1 MFWTDPTVAELAAD
15 NQQFGQAYQLRQEF
29 LDDQY
34 RALDARI
41 QQEAL
46 RLRADQYSAEQAL
59 AMATLAQRERIA
71 ALQSMANSQFS
82 FGETQK
88 GILLDLISNTDT
100 MARYGNGTLDP
111 QTTSFVDT
119 ALSVM
124 ANPVTS
130 YNPATGETTREQ
142 PFLPRGVVE
151 SLQMRKSNGLP
162 VPFGNFAKGGE
173 AKKMQSGGPTS
184 DYDRV
189 FEAFGIG
196 PQQQAVREENVELP
210 ARIIEPGIDLTKGT
224 GLLRGP
230 REAFRGATSYGKE
243 LGLGFEPVFGETAE
257 AATQLTT
264 LGNVTQRFIRESVGG
279 RALKD
284 EIQALA
290 EELAKPEGIQTRER
304 TYEKLVNMRNQ
315 LMEIQDFAM
324 SMVDTPEKFRQAD
337 LVQARK
343 DLRLLQPLLENY
355 DVAIT
360 SFEQNLSSDKPDPSL
375 FEGR

>member
-1 MFWTDPTVAELAAD
+1 FWKDPTVAELAAD
-15 NQQFGQAYQLRQEF
+15 NQKFGQSYMLRDAF
-29 LDDQY
+29 LQDQY

-41 QQEAL
+41 QQDAL
-46 RLRADQYSAEQAL
+46 QLRAQGQSFDQAL
-59 AMATLAQRERIA
+59 ALATLGQRERIA
-71 ALQSMANSQFS
+71 ALQSMANAQFS

-130 YNPATGETTREQ
+130 YNPATGETTQEK

-151 SLQMRKSNGLP
+151 SLQMRKNNGLP
-162 VPFGNFAKGGE
+162 TPFAKGGE
-173 AKKMQSGGPTS
+173 AKKMQTGGPTS

-196 PQQQAVREENVELP
+196 PQQQPVREEDVELP
-210 ARIIEPGIDLTKGT
+210 ARIIEPGIDLTQGT

-230 REAFRGATSYGKE
+230 REAVRGVSSYAQE
-243 LGLGFEPVFGETAE
+243 LGGFDYEPVFGETAE

-355 DVAIT
+355 DIAIT
-360 SFEQNLSSDKPDPSL
+360 SFEQNLGSDKPDPSL